1 MADILADPIV
11 SSLKSVARRLNAV
24 VVADAPSGKEKEY
37 RVANG
42 SERLYLVSPAAK
54 EFLKDALLDVPAS
67 AHAAGIMATIN
78 FWESPSNKEI
88 SGIVG
93 TSRPISFALDDP
105 DSEGQLLNSIQVA
118 TIVRLNGFRL
128 WGVRGTGDQTD
139 LKTNQLQKV
148 RISDAIKE
156 ALISSHAYAVARN
169 LTRTY
174 FETVTASVNAYLADL
189 QVLGAIAGGICYAKA
204 EANTPE
210 NLFDG
215 KATFVYSYTPSPVSE
230 TLTFEEQITDKFL
243 ENIVN

>member
-11 SSLKSVARRLNAV
+11 SSLKNVARRLNAV

-67 AHAAGIMATIN
+67 AHAAGIMGTIN

-105 DSEGQLLNSIQVA
+105 DSEG
-118 TIVRLNGFRL
+118 
-128 WGVRGTGDQTD
+128 
-139 LKTNQLQKV
+139 
-148 RISDAIKE
+148 
-156 ALISSHAYAVARN
+156 
-169 LTRTY
+169 
-174 FETVTASVNAYLADL
+174 
-189 QVLGAIAGGICYAKA
+189 
-204 EANTPE
+204 
-210 NLFDG
+210 
-215 KATFVYSYTPSPVSE
+215 
-230 TLTFEEQITDKFL
+230 
-243 ENIVN
+243 